1 MAPYKRNWIVGL
13 VVLLGLGIV
22 GWMILLFAG
31 RLGILFAPPGIPITM
46 TADRADG
53 VSDGSELRYLGQPV
67 GRVLKVILQP
77 EAQTVEIS
85 AEVNKQPPLPANLQ
99 ALIQAQSAFGSAAAI
114 TLQVV
119 GSKPAGTLA
128 AGAHLQATYATGSG
142 LVPKE
147 ITQIAEDLHRQQLI
161 QHLDETVVSIREQS
175 VRAGELLGAM
185 QQLIGDQKMR
195 QDLQTAVT
203 NIKTASESASRV
215 GQNLEKFSG
224 NLQHVS
230 DQTSATMSEVRVA
243 AVRLGSVLDHFDSIA
258 TKMDQGKGT
267 AGMLINDPKLYQ
279 GLVDSTKQLNA
290 TIADLQRVVQQ
301 WEQEGVTL
309 KLGK

>member
-1 MAPYKRNWIVGL
+1 MSPYKRNWIVGL
-13 VVLLGLGIV
+13 VVLIGLV
-22 GWMILLFAG
+22 VVAWMILLFAG
-31 RLGILFAPPGIPITM
+31 RLGILFAPAGIPITM

-67 GRVLKVILQP
+67 GRVLRVQLSPQT
-77 EAQTVEIS
+77 QTVELT
-85 AEVNKQPPLPANLQ
+85 AEVNKQPALPANLQ
-99 ALIQAQSAFGSAAAI
+99 ALIQPQSAFGTAAAI
-114 TLQVV
+114 TLQVA
-119 GSKPAGTLA
+119 GGKPSGTLS
-128 AGAHLQATYATGSG
+128 AGAHLQATYSQSSG

-175 VRAGELLGAM
+175 VRAGQLLGSM
-185 QQLIGDQKMR
+185 QQLLGDQKMK

-203 NIKTASESASRV
+203 NIRTASESASRV
-215 GQNLEKFSG
+215 GQSLEKFSG

-243 AVRLGSVLDHFDSIA
+243 AVKLGSVLDHFDSIA
-258 TKMDQGKGT
+258 GKMDQGKGT
-267 AGMLINDPKLYQ
+267 AGMLVNDPKLYQ